1 VNGCSKEETPSAPA
15 MQPVQPLMADSG
27 QVSNYVVLSRQ
38 QEDQRKLCHVDKS
51 SPVSN
56 VLPGPPIIGVELIE
70 A

>member
-1 VNGCSKEETPSAPA
+1 

-27 QVSNYVVLSRQ
+27 QVPNYIVLSRQ

-51 SPVSN
+51 SPVSD
-56 VLPGPPIIGVELIE
+56 VLPGPPIIGIELIE